1 MVWVAEWQRRE
12 EVKSVKKVLTIQMKA
27 SSTDWGQAWQWL
39 AL

>member
-27 SSTDWGQAWQWL
+27 SSTDSCLGL
-39 AL
+39 CSPY